1 MATTAEVLRYLNAVD
16 FPADKDD
23 IVREAQRE
31 GAPEDV
37 LKALRAMPPMDY
49 RSKDEVARSAA
60 TDIAPEL
67 TPAEK
72 AAKARNRQHQRI
84 AEHLR
89 PPAPGA
95 T

>member
-1 MATTAEVLRYLNAVD
+1 MATTEDVLRYLNAVD
-16 FPADKDD
+16 FPASKEE
-23 IVREAQRE
+23 IIGEAQRE

-37 LKALRAMPPMDY
+37 LKALRAMPPVEY
-49 RSKDEVARSAA
+49 RNRAEIAASAA
-60 TDIAPEL
+60 TEIAPEL

-72 AAKARNRQHQRI
+72 AVKARDHRHQRI

-89 PPAPGA
+89 QPSPE

>member
-16 FPADKDD
+16 FPADKAD
-23 IVREAQRE
+23 IVREAQRQ

-37 LKALRAMPPMDY
+37 LKALRAMPPVEY
-49 RSKDEVARSAA
+49 RSKDEVAQSAA
-60 TDIAPEL
+60 TDVAPEL

-72 AAKARNRQHQRI
+72 AAKARDRQHQRI

-89 PPAPGA
+89 PPAPGG

>member
-1 MATTAEVLRYLNAVD
+1 MARTEDVLRYLNGVD
-16 FPADKDD
+16 FPASKEE
-23 IVREAQRE
+23 IIGEAQRE

-37 LKALRAMPPMDY
+37 LKALRAMPPVEY
-49 RSKDEVARSAA
+49 RNRAEIAASAA
-60 TDIAPEL
+60 TEIAPEL

-72 AAKARNRQHQRI
+72 AVKARDHRHQRI

-89 PPAPGA
+89 QPSPE

>member
-1 MATTAEVLRYLNAVD
+1 MATTAEVLRYLDAVD
-16 FPADKDD
+16 FPAGKDD

-37 LKALRAMPPMDY
+37 LKALRAIPPVEY
-49 RSKDEVARSAA
+49 RSKNEVARSAA
-60 TDIAPEL
+60 ADVAPEL

-72 AAKARNRQHQRI
+72 AAKARDRRHQRI

-89 PPAPGA
+89 PPAPDG